1 MDWNLDTDKPIY
13 LQLAEQI
20 KFNILSGFYKK
31 GEKIPAVRDMAKEA
45 GVNPNTMQRALTY
58 LENGGLIYSKRTS
71 GRYVSDD
78 KKLIEELK
86 RDLAVKQIKL
96 FFDSM
101 RNIGFSEKQALN
113 LAENFIKEMDEV
125 WYLFYNVMR
134 FLSLMVENMH

>member
-20 KFNILSGFYKK
+20 KLNILSGFYKK

-125 WYLFYNVMR
+125 
-134 FLSLMVENMH
+134 

>member
-125 WYLFYNVMR
+125 
-134 FLSLMVENMH
+134 

>member
-20 KFNILSGFYKK
+20 KLNILSGFYKK

-86 RDLAVKQIKL
+86 RDLAIKQIKL

-101 RNIGFSEKQALN
+101 KNIGFSEKQALN
-113 LAENFIKEMDEV
+113 LAENFIKEMD
-125 WYLFYNVMR
+125 
-134 FLSLMVENMH
+134 